1 MLTIL
6 YCDYMSIHDALIDV
20 SVSCCDPLAV
30 SLTTTESTSLPVMPS
45 PTPST
50 FPPTTGLPHTTP
62 IALSTS
68 SSFIPHPSIEPNS
81 LPVMP
86 SPTPSTFPPATDRP
100 HTTAPIPILKS
111 TSRSFLPHPSVEPN
125 SLPVMPSPTPPTV
138 PLAMG
143 LPHTTAPIPIA
154 LSITNT
160 FVQHP
165 SVEPTSLLGTGTERS
180 TIVAAVLSVLFVAI
194 VGTVAMVLVAVFVYR
209 RKKSK
214 QVVLH
219 STAFTN
225 PVYEG
230 KNFNKLGKKFLNIY
244 CVCCLFVCL
253 FVCLF
258 ICLFN
263 FV

>member
-6 YCDYMSIHDALIDV
+6 CCDNMSIHDTLIDV

-30 SLTTTESTSLPVMPS
+30 SLMTTESTSLPVMPS

-50 FPPTTGLPHTTP
+50 FPPTTDLPHTTPIALSTSSSFIPHPSVEPNSLPVVPPPTPSTFSPTTGLPHTTP

-68 SSFIPHPSIEPNS
+68 SSFIPHPSVEPNS

-100 HTTAPIPILKS
+100 HTTAPIPI
-111 TSRSFLPHPSVEPN
+111 
-125 SLPVMPSPTPPTV
+125 
-138 PLAMG
+138 
-143 LPHTTAPIPIA
+143 A
-154 LSITNT
+154 LSITST

-194 VGTVAMVLVAVFVYR
+194 IGAVAMGLVAVFVYR

-230 KNFNKLGKKFLNIY
+230 KEFQQTWHK
-244 CVCCLFVCL
+244 VA
-253 FVCLF
+253 
-258 ICLFN
+258 
-263 FV
+263 

>member
-6 YCDYMSIHDALIDV
+6 CCDNMSIHDTLIDV

-30 SLTTTESTSLPVMPS
+30 SLMTTESTSLPVMPS

-68 SSFIPHPSIEPNS
+68 SSFIPHPSVEPNS

-100 HTTAPIPILKS
+100 HTTAPIPI
-111 TSRSFLPHPSVEPN
+111 
-125 SLPVMPSPTPPTV
+125 
-138 PLAMG
+138 
-143 LPHTTAPIPIA
+143 A
-154 LSITNT
+154 LSITST

-194 VGTVAMVLVAVFVYR
+194 IGAVAMGLVAVFVYR

-230 KNFNKLGKKFLNIY
+230 KEFQQTWHK
-244 CVCCLFVCL
+244 VA
-253 FVCLF
+253 
-258 ICLFN
+258 
-263 FV
+263 

>member
-6 YCDYMSIHDALIDV
+6 CCDNMSIHDTLIDV

-30 SLTTTESTSLPVMPS
+30 SLMTTESTSLPVMPS

-68 SSFIPHPSIEPNS
+68 SSFLPHPSVEPNS

-100 HTTAPIPILKS
+100 HTTAPIPI
-111 TSRSFLPHPSVEPN
+111 
-125 SLPVMPSPTPPTV
+125 
-138 PLAMG
+138 
-143 LPHTTAPIPIA
+143 A
-154 LSITNT
+154 LSITST

-194 VGTVAMVLVAVFVYR
+194 IGAVAMGLVAVFVYR

-230 KNFNKLGKKFLNIY
+230 KEFQQTWHK
-244 CVCCLFVCL
+244 VA
-253 FVCLF
+253 
-258 ICLFN
+258 
-263 FV
+263 

>member
-6 YCDYMSIHDALIDV
+6 YCDYMSIHDTLIDV

-30 SLTTTESTSLPVMPS
+30 SLMTTESTSLPVMPS

-68 SSFIPHPSIEPNS
+68 SSFIPHPSVEPNS

-100 HTTAPIPILKS
+100 HTTAPIPI
-111 TSRSFLPHPSVEPN
+111 
-125 SLPVMPSPTPPTV
+125 
-138 PLAMG
+138 
-143 LPHTTAPIPIA
+143 A
-154 LSITNT
+154 LSITST

-194 VGTVAMVLVAVFVYR
+194 VGAVAMVLVAVFVYR

-230 KNFNKLGKKFLNIY
+230 KEFQQTWHK
-244 CVCCLFVCL
+244 VA
-253 FVCLF
+253 
-258 ICLFN
+258 
-263 FV
+263 